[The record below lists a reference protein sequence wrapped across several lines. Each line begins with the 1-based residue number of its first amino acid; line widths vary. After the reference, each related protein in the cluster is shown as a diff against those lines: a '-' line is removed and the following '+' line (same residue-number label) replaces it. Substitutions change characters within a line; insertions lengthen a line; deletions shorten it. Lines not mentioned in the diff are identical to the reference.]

1 MDDITDVSLVP
12 LTESR
17 FLTPM
22 RMMYKQTGRSKMWD
36 LMKSYSSVAVV
47 IFNTDTDMFIF
58 VKQFRPACYVH
69 NAALIEG
76 RLLSAGDK
84 IDTEKVPGHYGLT
97 LELCAG
103 IIDKELSEV
112 EIAREEVK
120 EECGYMVP
128 VENFRRII
136 KFPSSVG
143 TGGSTQTLFSVEVT
157 NKNKIGSGGGLV
169 EEGEMIDVVE
179 MTVEQVKDYLTKET
193 VNSPVGLLYALQW
206 YLSNRL
212 PNIKK

>member
-1 MDDITDVSLVP
+1 MENS
-12 LTESR
+12 
-17 FLTPM
+17 
-22 RMMYKQTGRSKMWD
+22 
-36 LMKSYSSVAVV
+36 
-47 IFNTDTDMFIF
+47 
-58 VKQFRPACYVH
+58 
-69 NAALIEG
+69 
-76 RLLSAGDK
+76 
-84 IDTEKVPGHYGLT
+84 
-97 LELCAG
+97 
-103 IIDKELSEV
+103 
-112 EIAREEVK
+112 REEVK
-120 EECGYMVP
+120 EECGCLVP

-179 MTVEQVKDYLTKET
+179 MTVDQVKDYLTRET